1 MSLSRWSRM
10 VLLLRRNGRR
20 GGRRWLS
27 RVMRLLASMMSVVII
42 AQEFGV
48 GVLEQLVGKVLL
60 VSMSTRCRWR
70 CGLLLLLLMAL
81 AGIDVALGRVD
92 LVDTLAFGWSGG
104 PLILVII
111 GSSSLATRRRGRG
124 GCIASSASVVPTV
137 ARGRTRGSST
147 ASSRSRGRGRTIILG
162 EHDLARAVLMSDGL
176 VHEAQLLGDRVRV
189 AALRRRQLLGQIVRV
204 RAGARIVR
212 ECYHRLVDE
221 HERWICW
228 WPHSPRR

>member
-1 MSLSRWSRM
+1 M
-10 VLLLRRNGRR
+10 
-20 GGRRWLS
+20 
-27 RVMRLLASMMSVVII
+27 
-42 AQEFGV
+42 
-48 GVLEQLVGKVLL
+48 
-60 VSMSTRCRWR
+60 
-70 CGLLLLLLMAL
+70 LLLMAL

-92 LVDTLAFGWSGG
+92 LVDTLAFGWGGG

-111 GSSSLATRRRGRG
+111 GSSSLATSRG
-124 GCIASSASVVPTV
+124 GCGSIASAAAVSTV

-147 ASSRSRGRGRTIILG
+147 ASSRSRSRGRTIILG